1 MKAFGPLSSC
11 VHKASREGDLPI
23 ATQLTWLQS
32 LLQLK
37 QLAVFRGILQ
47 RPPLQQL
54 LQAAASD
61 EPAETLFAQ
70 WLYWLTQQP
79 PLWSSAEWR
88 ACADPWE
95 AWVIDALLSDDN
107 LWTQCAERGHDPGD
121 FVQNLAAR
129 DLRLLSIA
137 RHGLKSLA
145 LTLRAPIPAGW
156 PAASRNHSVP
166 CAEERAQ
173 IVREL
178 SGASDWSALSDRL
191 TQYFRQAGAGC
202 FNQAYAF
209 RWNGSLQPVLR
220 PDPVR
225 FEDLAGYER
234 EREQV
239 IANTR
244 RLVQGLPAHNL
255 LLYGD
260 RGTGKSA
267 TVKALAHRFGD
278 QGLRLVEVPKGALG
292 DIPEILEILGSRG
305 LSFVLFI
312 DDLSFEANE
321 TEYKELKACLE
332 GSLQLPPQ
340 NVRVYA
346 TSNRRHLIKEE
357 FSDRRAGAWGTA
369 ADEVR
374 SQDTLQEKL
383 SLADRFGVT
392 IIFPT
397 PSQAQY
403 LEIVY
408 ALAEQYGLKTD
419 REHLARLALQWAAW
433 QNGRSART
441 ARQFVESL
449 VGEPQPQQAVAE

>member
-1 MKAFGPLSSC
+1 
-11 VHKASREGDLPI
+11 
-23 ATQLTWLQS
+23 
-32 LLQLK
+32 
-37 QLAVFRGILQ
+37 
-47 RPPLQQL
+47 
-54 LQAAASD
+54 
-61 EPAETLFAQ
+61 
-70 WLYWLTQQP
+70 
-79 PLWSSAEWR
+79 
-88 ACADPWE
+88 
-95 AWVIDALLSDDN
+95 
-107 LWTQCAERGHDPGD
+107 
-121 FVQNLAAR
+121 
-129 DLRLLSIA
+129 
-137 RHGLKSLA
+137 GLKSLA
-145 LTLRAPIPAGW
+145 LTLRTSIPAGW
-156 PAASRNHSVP
+156 PAACVDRSVP
-166 CAEERAQ
+166 CAGERAQ

-178 SGASDWSALSDRL
+178 SSASDWSALYDRL
-191 TQYFRQAGAGC
+191 TRYFRQAGAGC

-209 RWNGSLQPVLR
+209 RWNGGLQPVLR

-239 IANTR
+239 ITNTR

-278 QGLRLVEVPKGALG
+278 QGLRLVEVPKGALS
-292 DIPEILEILGSRG
+292 DVPKILETLGPRG
-305 LSFVLFI
+305 LSFILFI

-419 REHLARLALQWAAW
+419 REHLARRALQWAAW